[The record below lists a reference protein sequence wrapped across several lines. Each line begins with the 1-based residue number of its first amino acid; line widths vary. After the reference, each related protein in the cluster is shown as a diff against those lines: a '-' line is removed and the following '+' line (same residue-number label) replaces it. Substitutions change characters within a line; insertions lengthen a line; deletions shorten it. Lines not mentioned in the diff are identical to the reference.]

1 MPKSPPVVYLLHGE
15 DTFSI
20 SQLIRKLEEK
30 LGDPSDA
37 EMNTTRFDGNSLSI
51 QELEAAA
58 SAMPFLT
65 SRRLVI
71 VDNIARKFSKKPQQE
86 RLINLL
92 DRLPATTALVLVEQ
106 NALPNKHWLLTWAQ
120 SAGERALIQK
130 FTAPEGGELAAR
142 LRKYATDSGGEITP
156 QAASYLSELAGENLL
171 AATREVDK
179 LLTYVNYQRSVE
191 VDDVEKLAAFASAQG
206 DFFAL
211 IDAIGRGDG
220 RKAMDMLRRLLE
232 EQDPLKLFFS
242 LVSNFRLLL
251 LTREVLD
258 AGGSDSTVAEVLD
271 IHPYRAK
278 KLSAH
283 ARKLSSS
290 SLESIFKLLFDYDLQ
305 IKTGHIKPDLA
316 LDMLVASLTSQPA

>member
-15 DTFSI
+15 DHFSI

-30 LGDPSDA
+30 LGDPPTA
-37 EMNTTRFDGNSLSI
+37 ELNTTRFDGTNLSM

-58 SAMPFLT
+58 SAIPFLT

-71 VDNIARKFSKKPQQE
+71 VHNLTRKLSKKSQQE
-86 RLINLL
+86 RFIDLVA
-92 DRLPATTALVLVEQ
+92 RLPATTALVLVEQ
-106 NALPNKHWLLTWAQ
+106 TALPDKHWLLTWAQ
-120 SAGERALIQK
+120 SAGERALTQR
-130 FTAPEGGELAAR
+130 FSAPQGGELAAR
-142 LRKYATDSGGEITP
+142 LRKYAADSGGEITP

-171 AATREVDK
+171 AATQEVNK
-179 LLTYVNYQRSVE
+179 LLTYVNFQRPVE
-191 VDDVEKLAAFASAQG
+191 VDDVENLAAFTSAQG

-232 EQDPLKLFFS
+232 EQDPLPLFFS

-251 LTREVLD
+251 LTREIID
-258 AGGSDSTVAEVLD
+258 TGGSESAVADELH

-283 ARKLSSS
+283 ARKLTLS
-290 SLESIFKLLFDYDLQ
+290 SLESIFKRLFEYDLQ
-305 IKTGHIKPDLA
+305 IKTGHIKPELA
-316 LDMLVASLTSQPA
+316 LDMLVASLTSQPF